1 MSVILSG
8 ILKLDFADCLLFS
21 LTDAKQF
28 LNPNIAGAKW

>member
-8 ILKLDFADCLLFS
+8 ILKLYFADRLLFN

-28 LNPNIAGAKW
+28 LNPNIAGAK